1 MRDYPHN
8 KPAHGD
14 RCERIEYVLGTGQ
27 REVEEAERDE
37 EGLREVEEAERD
49 EEQELQETHH
59 AELEEQFLQEEQEQ
73 HDEEEE
79 EPEDWVDDLEV
90 PGLEPVT

>member
-1 MRDYPHN
+1 M
-8 KPAHGD
+8 
-14 RCERIEYVLGTGQ
+14 
-27 REVEEAERDE
+27 
-37 EGLREVEEAERD
+37 EEAERD
-49 EEQELQETHH
+49 EEQWLQETHH
-59 AELEEQFLQEEQEQ
+59 VELEEQFLQEEQEQ

>member
-1 MRDYPHN
+1 M
-8 KPAHGD
+8 
-14 RCERIEYVLGTGQ
+14 LGTGQ

-37 EGLREVEEAERD
+37 E
-49 EEQELQETHH
+49 QWLQETHH
-59 AELEEQFLQEEQEQ
+59 VELEEQFLQEEQEQ